1 MKKETVL
8 YALIYVCSFPSHS
21 TNSHLRNSS
30 SDKILDKTQ
39 PDSFGIGS
47 HRQLMFHS
55 THLYALRVSILFDEE
70 WSSSSSLLLSNP
82 ALSMSFYIMLSCLP
96 LFNPFWYMTYIL
108 FAYSNTANLSY
119 HHVQILSC
127 YLHIYIRASTHAISY
142 IVAFGLAA
150 MPSFVWICVLRWISG
165 LDVLIRQGM
174 YVYLEIERFYV
185 GGWYVSIC
193 VGGMMEISYADTRF
207 ISLGWLGLGIQV
219 GGMEERM
226 FVDLSM
232 W

>member
-1 MKKETVL
+1 
-8 YALIYVCSFPSHS
+8 
-21 TNSHLRNSS
+21 
-30 SDKILDKTQ
+30 
-39 PDSFGIGS
+39 
-47 HRQLMFHS
+47 
-55 THLYALRVSILFDEE
+55 
-70 WSSSSSLLLSNP
+70 
-82 ALSMSFYIMLSCLP
+82 
-96 LFNPFWYMTYIL
+96 MTYIL
-108 FAYSNTANLSY
+108 FVYSNTANLSY
-119 HHVQILSC
+119 RHVQILSC
-127 YLHIYIRASTHAISY
+127 YLHIYIRASTRAKSY

-150 MPSFVWICVLRWISG
+150 MPSSVWICMLRWISG